1 MEPPGGAWVGTGTD
15 GLRSW
20 LAWLPSAAVT
30 TTTVPPAGPPPPG
43 LDLDRKLKWRLV
55 PIVVFVA
62 TLIGLAVV
70 AFGALRPPEPTTGL
84 PDDPAVREA
93 QALVRGIR
101 IATAPYR
108 LHSEFFGIPEYAGD
122 AVDPARL
129 ESADSL
135 LHLVLR
141 RRPLDA
147 RAHAALAA
155 VELARRRLRHAES
168 GFRRACDLAGHYPD
182 ARIGLGVTLALRA
195 DMTPDPFEQRRLRLR
210 AIAQLLDVRPGH
222 PGEAVSLYDRARIAI
237 EVERFEEARRAVARL
252 AELEPASPA
261 TAEIE
266 RLLRDFAR

>member
-1 MEPPGGAWVGTGTD
+1 MSPDPA
-15 GLRSW
+15 
-20 LAWLPSAAVT
+20 SAP
-30 TTTVPPAGPPPPG
+30 VPPP

-55 PIVVFVA
+55 PIVVFVV

-70 AFGALRPPEPTTGL
+70 AFGSLRPPNPTTGL
-84 PDDPAVREA
+84 PDDAAVREA

-101 IATAPYR
+101 VSTAPYR
-108 LHSEFFGIPEYAGD
+108 LHSEFFGIPEHAGT
-122 AVDPARL
+122 AVDPVRL

-135 LHLVLR
+135 LQIVLR

-147 RAHAALAA
+147 RVHAALAA
-155 VELARRRLRHAES
+155 VELARRRLRHAEA

-222 PGEAVSLYDRARIAI
+222 PGEAVSLYDRARLAI
-237 EVERFEEARRAVARL
+237 EVERFGEARLAAARL
-252 AELEPASPA
+252 AELDPEGPA